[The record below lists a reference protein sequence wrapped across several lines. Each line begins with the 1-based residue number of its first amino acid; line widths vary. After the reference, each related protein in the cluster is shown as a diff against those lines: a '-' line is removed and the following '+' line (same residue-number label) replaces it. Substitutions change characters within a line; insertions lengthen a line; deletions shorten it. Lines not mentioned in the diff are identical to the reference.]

1 MLSETDSRCH
11 INGNSFH
18 GNIMIMSEHGNAL
31 RRTHESVIG
40 ERAILE
46 RNSPVTS
53 GLPIIRAILEE
64 VWSSLLLTR
73 ISVGFFAEQTVD
85 IPMIWYA
92 MTLLW
97 RHCNM

>member
-73 ISVGFFAEQTVD
+73 GSVVFFAEQTVD

-97 RHCNM
+97 RHYNM